1 MKLDALKNCVLTES
15 SINLS
20 EIDDID
26 DIAKSKLETLIGI
39 YASGFKLT
47 ETNFNQT
54 AFVDNKRNRNI
65 LKFTNGLL
73 DLEVGAHVYNV
84 NNKKDVKILSVSYS
98 IAEKFYINRQN
109 ETANSKKLINFTEY
123 FDNLVNE
130 IDRLMEHAEKTKEI
144 VSNFVKWYFQ
154 IAGNAGKIKLI
165 GGNYNL
171 VDGYFNS
178 SENRF
183 TAIAG
188 DFCVDQDAM
197 NADITS
203 RILK

>member
-20 EIDDID
+20 EIEDID
-26 DIAKSKLETLIGI
+26 DNVKSKLAALIGI

-54 AFVDNKRNRNI
+54 IVDSRRNRNI

-73 DLEVGAHVYNV
+73 DLEVGAHVYEV

-109 ETANSKKLINFTEY
+109 ETTNSKKLINFTEY
-123 FDNLVNE
+123 FDDLVNE

-171 VDGYFNS
+171 VDGYFSS

-197 NADITS
+197 DTNIQS